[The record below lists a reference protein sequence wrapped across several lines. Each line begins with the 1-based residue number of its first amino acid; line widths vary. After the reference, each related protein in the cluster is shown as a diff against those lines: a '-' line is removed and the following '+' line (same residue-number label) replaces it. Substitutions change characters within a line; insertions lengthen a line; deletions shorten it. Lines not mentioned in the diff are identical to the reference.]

1 MEPELESAL
10 ADPWARLHSKA
21 THGLV
26 ATQFHL
32 VHGDTVQVKGKI
44 LSDAKAFVVNLGQ
57 DRDNLILHFNPRF
70 DFQTDANTI
79 VCNSL
84 HNGVWGKEERLTD
97 FPFEQRGKVK
107 VRAFLHLSVF
117 GDKDVAGRGSRV
129 FLPKPAGPEDHRVH
143 CGGRRL
149 QDQSSQISLIC
160 VSVVL

>member
-1 MEPELESAL
+1 MHLPVELESAL

-107 VRAFLHLSVF
+107 LSFTFLSSEIKMSLAEGHVF
-117 GDKDVAGRGSRV
+117 SFPNRLGLKTIGYIAVEGDFKIRV
-129 FLPKPAGPEDHRVH
+129 LKFL
-143 CGGRRL
+143 
-149 QDQSSQISLIC
+149 
-160 VSVVL
+160 